1 MLGYIGVTDHEWFQ
15 FLASEPPLDEV
26 NFWRPS
32 DLRTP
37 QQLVPGTPFLFKLK
51 ARHGDHIVGFGIF
64 ARHEVL
70 PIWLAWDTFGRK
82 NGGPDFATLRRQVG
96 RLRGGIQSGSNS
108 EGDYRIGC
116 VMLSEPVWFQ
126 REHWVAPP
134 ADWPANAVQGKSYNM
149 SAGEGARVWE
159 ACKAAAAASP
169 NLAAAAGGGLLSA
182 APRYGAPV
190 PVAPRLGQGTFRL
203 AVTSAYSRSCA
214 VTGEHS
220 LPALEAAHIRPYGD
234 GGEHEVSN
242 GLLLRSDIH
251 RLFDTGYVGVT
262 PDYKFVVSDRLRGDY
277 SNGRSYYPLNG
288 QPIVLPQVRE
298 EWPSAE
304 ALAWHGDVV
313 LKR

>member
-51 ARHGDHIVGFGIF
+51 ARQGDHIVGFGIF

-82 NGGPDFATLRRQVG
+82 NGGPDFAALRRQVG
-96 RLRGGIQSGSNS
+96 RLRAGGQASSHS

-116 VMLSEPVWFQ
+116 IMLSEPVWFR
-126 REHWVAPP
+126 REDWVAPP
-134 ADWPANAVQGKSYNM
+134 ADWPANAVQGKSYDL

-169 NLAAAAGGGLLSA
+169 NMAAAAGGGLLSA

-203 AVTSAYSRSCA
+203 AVTSAYSRSCT

-288 QPIVLPQVRE
+288 QPIVLPARRE
-298 EWPSAE
+298 EWPKAE
-304 ALAWHGDVV
+304 ALAWHGERV